1 MLLVS
6 DQFNLIL
13 SVFPELPQTRG
24 YCATTSIAS
33 TAPDSSIDSQ
43 MTCGTIFNNTSRS
56 SRKSRSWSEFSLEYD
71 SGLGDSEASYPQRRQ
86 ATFAKTEQILD
97 ATKRKK
103 HGSAQE
109 AKDRRRERNKELA
122 RKTRLRKKEEL
133 DQLRELVECLQKEN
147 QRLVVDIIRSE
158 IPDLL
163 LLRMA
168 GDRF

>member
-13 SVFPELPQTRG
+13 SVFPELPHTHHN
-24 YCATTSIAS
+24 CAT
-33 TAPDSSIDSQ
+33 D
-43 MTCGTIFNNTSRS
+43 
-56 SRKSRSWSEFSLEYD
+56 
-71 SGLGDSEASYPQRRQ
+71 LGEREATYPQRRQ
-86 ATFAKTEQILD
+86 ATFVKTEQILD

-103 HGSAQE
+103 CGSAQE

-133 DQLRELVECLQKEN
+133 DQLRDLVESLQKEN
-147 QRLVVDIIRSE
+147 QRLVVDIIKSE
-158 IPDLL
+158 IPD

-168 GDRF
+168 GDRS